1 MAVAPGTYNISLQRR
16 ADYSVALQFKDS
28 TGTAINLTGWT
39 VAAQTWN
46 QDRTTKYA
54 DFTVTYTNRST
65 GTYSETG
72 NAAGL
77 QATRKTTAAPGAF
90 TLTGNAAAFGLARKV
105 SASPGNFALVG
116 NNATLGNTYAIQ
128 CSPSAFAVIGADARL
143 FKTRR
148 RLINF

>member
-1 MAVAPGTYNISLQRR
+1 MAVTPGTYNISLQRR

-65 GTYSETG
+65 GTI
-72 NAAGL
+72 AIA
-77 QATRKTTAAPGAF
+77 
-90 TLTGNAAAFGLARKV
+90 LTSV
-105 SASPGNFALVG
+105 QT
-116 NNATLGNTYAIQ
+116 ATL
-128 CSPSAFAVIGADARL
+128 PSEAYYDVLLTNGSGLKEYYLEGIVYVSEGYTA
-143 FKTRR
+143 
-148 RLINF
+148 